1 MSNGEIIDKKTAHL
15 PTEPQYAGVDARKTR
30 PQILLI

>member
-1 MSNGEIIDKKTAHL
+1 MGELLIKKTAHL
-15 PTEPQYAGVDARKTR
+15 PTEPQYAGIDARKTR